1 MSFSLFLSFF
11 SSTLLLSLSL
21 TLSLFSF
28 YWFCLIQL
36 HSVSG
41 NSSGWLSV
49 GWNHIYYCLCRH
61 PNTHTH
67 TFLFSVF
74 STVLAPGHGYCKM
87 LFEWGTL
94 WAAIVCQGSVME
106 SIFSLSGLLGP
117 VTGTVLVT
125 YYRWL
130 RLEFIHWLNPQ
141 DRREWKKDFWKTLTS
156 LVVDTFFQTICK
168 EIHTLGSQYFIEFKP
183 RTMQFLSAACAAVL
197 CIVSLS

>member
-1 MSFSLFLSFF
+1 MNMTVLWSKPCYVFLSLAF
-11 SSTLLLSLSL
+11 SSSFLLLRLSL
-21 TLSLFSF
+21 TFSF
-28 YWFCLIQL
+28 FFFWFCLIQL

-61 PNTHTH
+61 PITHAHTHTH
-67 TFLFSVF
+67 TYICMHTHWLFFLFSVF

-106 SIFSLSGLLGP
+106 SIFSLSGLLGL
-117 VTGTVLVT
+117 VTGTALIT

-130 RLEFIHWLNPQ
+130 RLEFIHWFNPQ
-141 DRREWKKDFWKTLTS
+141 DKREWKRLLMTS
-156 LVVDTFFQTICK
+156 LVVDA
-168 EIHTLGSQYFIEFKP
+168 
-183 RTMQFLSAACAAVL
+183 FL
-197 CIVSLS
+197 